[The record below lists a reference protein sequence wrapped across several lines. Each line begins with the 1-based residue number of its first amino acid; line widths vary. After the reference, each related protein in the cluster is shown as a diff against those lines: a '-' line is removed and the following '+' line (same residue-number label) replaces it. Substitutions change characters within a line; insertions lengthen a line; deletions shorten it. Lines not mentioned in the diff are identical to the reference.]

1 MEKKRNIR
9 TWIGDIVGI
18 LVCFFVF
25 VIPFLFMLINSL
37 KERREA
43 NKLSLALPSNVE
55 WNNFIEVIQTNDY
68 QIFNAFKNSILL
80 TAGAVLLLVIC
91 SSMAE
96 VI

>member
-1 MEKKRNIR
+1 MDRR
-9 TWIGDIVGI
+9 YRRDPR
-18 LVCFFVF
+18 LLLVF

-80 TAGAVLLLVIC
+80 TAGAVLLLVIVLPWRD
-91 SSMAE
+91 M
-96 VI
+96 